1 LKAILLALSLLLLVS
16 CSAKQTVT
24 DGYSPL
30 TAAEVTEALRDA
42 LGRSIARG
50 VAYAAVP
57 GGFYDDP
64 RLSIDFPPGTEKMQN
79 TLGHLGLGAQID
91 RTVLQINRA
100 AELTAS
106 RARQPFLKA
115 ITALDIDDPFEVLNG
130 AQDAATRLLTEE
142 AGDDLYA
149 ELEPIVANALIETG
163 AAQNYSDLAERY
175 SGLPLVFDVDP
186 DIAAYVSEKT
196 VDGLLVLMAQQEGQ
210 IRSIPAA
217 RSTRLMRRVFGSLDR
232 E

>member
-1 LKAILLALSLLLLVS
+1 VELLGKANH
-16 CSAKQTVT
+16 
-24 DGYSPL
+24 DGRRELQP

-42 LGRSIARG
+42 LGRSIARSI
-50 VAYAAVP
+50 AYATTTD
-57 GGFYDDP
+57 GFYGDP
-64 RLSIDFPPGTEKMQN
+64 QIRVELPPGTEKMQN
-79 TLGHLGLGAQID
+79 TLRKLGLGAQID

-115 ITALDIDDPFEVLNG
+115 ITAMDIDDPFEVLNG
-130 AQDAATRLLTEE
+130 GQDAATRLLTEE

-149 ELEPIVANALIETG
+149 ELEPIVASALNETG
-163 AAQNYSDLAERY
+163 AAQNYRDLAERY
-175 SGLPLVFDVDP
+175 GGLPLVFDVDP

-210 IRSIPAA
+210 IRSISAA
-217 RSTRLMRRVFGSLDR
+217 RSTGLMRRVFGSLDQ
-232 E
+232 